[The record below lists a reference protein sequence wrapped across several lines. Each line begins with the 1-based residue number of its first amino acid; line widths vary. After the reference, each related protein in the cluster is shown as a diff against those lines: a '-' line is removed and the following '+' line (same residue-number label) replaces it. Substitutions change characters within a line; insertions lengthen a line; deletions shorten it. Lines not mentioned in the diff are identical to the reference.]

1 MARVTSKLQGGKGGN
16 VVDEQRAPERG
27 MPKHA
32 RFHLRIEVWYFST
45 KSTQVGMAHMKLLAG
60 ASQENKMRRSW
71 QNRQALAQKEIKMW
85 FSRCTR
91 LRRSEDSPDRPS
103 GRSQLRTMGGAPG
116 LCLALA
122 LPAVVLG
129 GDKCTKLKFGSRR
142 RSHKSACPA
151 AALRSKLMKGAAC
164 CSLKRSMPKT
174 LHAQLL

>member
-1 MARVTSKLQGGKGGN
+1 MNKEHRNEACPNMHWSTCVQRCGTVT
-16 VVDEQRAPERG
+16 
-27 MPKHA
+27 
-32 RFHLRIEVWYFST
+32 T
-45 KSTQVGMAHMKLLAG
+45 KSKPSRHGPHEAVGRGLTGKQNAAVMAKSANLG
-60 ASQENKMRRSW
+60 TK
-71 QNRQALAQKEIKMW
+71 IKMW

-91 LRRSEDSPDRPS
+91 LRRSEDSPDKPS

-116 LCLALA
+116 LRLALA

-164 CSLKRSMPKT
+164 CSLKRSRPKNVARPT
-174 LHAQLL
+174 ALNPHLSGQNRNKSLK

>member
-1 MARVTSKLQGGKGGN
+1 MARVTSKLQGVKGGN
-16 VVDEQRAPERG
+16 LLDEQRAPERG

-32 RFHLRIEVWYFST
+32 LVHLRTEVWYGHNKIKPSRHGPHEAVGRGLTGKQNAAVMAKSANLGT
-45 KSTQVGMAHMKLLAG
+45 K
-60 ASQENKMRRSW
+60 
-71 QNRQALAQKEIKMW
+71 IKMW

-91 LRRSEDSPDRPS
+91 LRRSEDSPDKPS

-122 LPAVVLG
+122 WPAVVLG

-164 CSLKRSMPKT
+164 CFLKRSMPKT